1 MPVREVN
8 MRIGS
13 FDHPRMDI
21 SAFDSAGNEVNN
33 QTLFL
38 DHRCED
44 VQMTVSEITSIE
56 LNIELKGGG
65 REGMLV
71 SMCITIAAL

>member
-33 QTLFL
+33 RTLFL

-44 VQMTVSEITSIE
+44 VQMTASEITS
-56 LNIELKGGG
+56 IELKGGG

-71 SMCITIAAL
+71 SMCITIAAS

>member
-21 SAFDSAGNEVNN
+21 SAFDNAENEVNN
-33 QTLFL
+33 RTLFL

-44 VQMTVSEITSIE
+44 VQMTTSEITS
-56 LNIELKGGG
+56 IELKGGG